1 MTMQNAPHPDDERLA
16 AFAGGDRDAV
26 TDPSLIAHISACDR
40 CGPMVGEIASLRTV
54 LAELPDLAPSRPLR
68 LLPPVPAPAP
78 RATPLGWLRRLA
90 GPAMAAGA
98 GLVLVGAIGVGA
110 SGGVGDLFG
119 VRALFS
125 NVGENL
131 QAAGAGASERESASD
146 NAVAPGAYGPGTP
159 APSSGETKGT
169 TDSGASG
176 EPPSTRSSA
185 ETPPTPA
192 PQELGGADHLNGG
205 SSPGQPWLALLI
217 AGVALFGT
225 SAVLRF
231 SIAPRAG

>member
-1 MTMQNAPHPDDERLA
+1 MTMQNASHPDDERLA
-16 AFAGGDRDAV
+16 AYAGGDPDAV
-26 TDPSLIAHISACDR
+26 ADPSLSAHVAACDR
-40 CGPMVGEIASLRTV
+40 CGPMVDELAGLRTA

-68 LLPPVPAPAP
+68 LLPPVPASSAP

-98 GLVLVGAIGVGA
+98 GLVLIGAIGVGA
-110 SGGVGDLFG
+110 AGGVGDLFG
-119 VRALFS
+119 VNALFS

-131 QAAGAGASERESASD
+131 AAAGASERESASD
-146 NAVAPGAYGPGTP
+146 NAVPGAYGPGPT
-159 APSSGETKGT
+159 APSSGDSKGT
-169 TDSGASG
+169 TDSGGSG
-176 EPPSTRSSA
+176 EPPSTRSSE
-185 ETPPTPA
+185 ETAPTPVPA
-192 PQELGGADHLNGG
+192 EIGGTDHLTGG
-205 SSPGQPWLALLI
+205 SSPEQPWLTLLI